1 MTSFRDYSDTYEAEV
16 EHAIRFIGQGVD
28 LFTEVKAAEI
38 LRIARRWLGPTER
51 LAFLDVGCG
60 PGVTDAHLTPHV
72 AHLTGVDPSPELI
85 ERAARDNPDAS
96 YVVSDGRTLPF
107 PDGSFDLAFAI
118 CVVHHV
124 PPAGWDAFAAEL
136 ARVTRPGGL
145 ALIAEHNPA
154 NPLTRLAVARCEF
167 DGDAVLLGPKRAVAL
182 LEGAGLRIVS
192 RRYILF
198 LPWRRRAFRWI
209 ERYLTRLPLGAQ
221 YIVVGTPT
229 G

>member
-1 MTSFRDYSDTYEAEV
+1 MTSFREYSDTYEAEV

-38 LRIARRWLGPTER
+38 LRIATCWLGPTER
-51 LAFLDVGCG
+51 LELLDVGCG
-60 PGVTDAHLTPHV
+60 PGVTDAHLTQHV
-72 AHLTGVDPSPELI
+72 AGLTGVDPSPELL

-107 PDGSFDLAFAI
+107 PDASFDLAFAI

-124 PPAGWDAFAAEL
+124 SPAEWGVFAAEL

-145 ALIAEHNPA
+145 VLIIEHNPA

-167 DGDAVLLGPKRAVAL
+167 DDDAVLLGPKRVVAL
-182 LEGAGLRIVS
+182 LEAAGLRVVS

-198 LPWRRRAFRWI
+198 LPWRRSVFRRI
-209 ERYLTRLPLGAQ
+209 ERYLARVPVGAQ
-221 YIVVGTPT
+221 YIVAGTTP